1 MALTDDLRVA
11 LRDARILAERA
22 GYDDTA
28 DALESIE
35 LELDAADSMDTR
47 YQREVA
53 DRDKKLA
60 STKQALAERAGLY
73 TLLRSGDL
81 PGVEITAEGLPVTG
95 DALDAAIGRALT
107 ERSNPKI
114 EEPRTLLGGARP

>member
-60 STKQALAERAGLY
+60 STKQALDQYAGLY
-73 TLLRSGDL
+73 TLLRAGDL
-81 PGVEITAEGLPVTG
+81 PGIEITDADGQPLTG
-95 DALDAAIGRALT
+95 DDLDAAIGRALT
-107 ERSNPKI
+107 ERSNPKT
-114 EEPRTLLGGARP
+114 EEPRTLLGGA

>member
-35 LELDAADSMDTR
+35 LELDAADSMDMR

-60 STKQALAERAGLY
+60 STKQALDQYAGLY
-73 TLLRSGDL
+73 TLLRTGDL
-81 PGVEITAEGLPVTG
+81 PGIEITAEGLPVTG

-107 ERSNPKI
+107 ERSNP
-114 EEPRTLLGGARP
+114 EPRSLLGGGARP